1 MLQIQNL
8 NLNLNKQNILTDIN
22 FEINDG
28 EILSIIGPSGCG
40 KSSILKSIVGIIKE
54 HDGTILLNKIDI
66 TNWPIN
72 KRNITLAF
80 QDFSLFPH
88 MTLEKNM
95 LIASNSKTDIDYIL
109 TELDI
114 EYLKDKYPHQMSG
127 GEQQRASVARAI
139 IYKPQVLLLDEPFSN
154 VDAITTKII
163 RKKITNIIKKFNITT
178 IMVTHDLED
187 VFEMSDRCIVMKKAE
202 IEQQGYLW
210 ELYNTPKNS
219 YVAELFGEVLVVNDK
234 KYRPENIKIYKKNTN
249 NALQCMIL
257 NVKFNKNYNELTLL
271 FEDKKVAVVYDYHRL
286 NSSIGD
292 YIYIEMGIPL
302 NI

>member
-8 NLNLNKQNILTDIN
+8 NLNLNEQKILTDIN

-40 KSSILKSIVGIIKE
+40 KSSILKSIVGLIKE

-66 TNWPIN
+66 TSWPIN

-202 IEQQGYLW
+202 IVQQGYLW

-271 FEDKKVAVVYDYHRL
+271 FEDKKVAVIYDYHRSNL
-286 NSSIGD
+286 GIGD